1 MRKFSCVLG
10 CLLGAS
16 SLVTALPSYADIPP
30 RDACM
35 EEGSTCDNVGGDE
48 KPGVCVTGEC
58 FRRLP
63 DGTYMTYDC
72 LRCVAP
78 GGEGGASAGG
88 AGGAGGEVTDPPV
101 TGGTTSAT
109 GGTTSATGG
118 TTSATGGTTN
128 TAGGPTQATG
138 GTTSTTGGKT
148 STTGGTTSTTGGT
161 TSSTGGASGEAG
173 KSHDDDGGC
182 SVSPL
187 RAERGLAA
195 LMTAVG
201 LAALLVSRRRR

>member
-1 MRKFSCVLG
+1 MRKFSYVLG

-35 EEGSTCDNVGGDE
+35 EKGSTCDNVGGDE
-48 KPGVCVTGEC
+48 KPGVCVVGEC
-58 FRRLP
+58 FRRMA
-63 DGTYMTYDC
+63 DGTYLSYDC

-118 TTSATGGTTN
+118 TTN

-138 GTTSTTGGKT
+138 GTTNS
-148 STTGGTTSTTGGT
+148 TGGTTSSTGGTTSSTGGT